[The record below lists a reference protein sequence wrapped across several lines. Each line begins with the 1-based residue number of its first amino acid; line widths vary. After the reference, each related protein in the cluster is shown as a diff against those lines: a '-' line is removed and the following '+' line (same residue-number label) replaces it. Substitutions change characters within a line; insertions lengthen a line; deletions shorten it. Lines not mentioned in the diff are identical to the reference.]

1 MGNGE
6 MSGGLVDGKMG
17 RWVDEWMKKW
27 EKGEGW
33 RKMGEWEDGSMGGFG
48 GGNRSFEL

>member
-6 MSGGLVDGKMG
+6 MSGGWVDGKMS
-17 RWVDEWMKKW
+17 RWVDEWMRKW
-27 EKGEGW
+27 EKGD
-33 RKMGEWEDGSMGGFG
+33 EWMGGFG